1 MAEPSP
7 PGRSTAARVAKWL
20 VEKNRRDEA
29 VCLLAAWAASGPND
43 SEGQQLLAEALRID
57 PRSDCARMA
66 FERMEGVSG
75 EHAALDAAVAKWS
88 EAELGRLDKEI
99 ARPSFRKAQV
109 GFNNNLKYKA
119 AHFHVQTE
127 DSGLDRPHVMTHLF
141 ADGGRIIK
149 SYKRS
154 YAESVSRP
162 DVALFVRQ
170 LMKGQQMEMILNLR
184 DGKFDGILAGRESGG
199 TEVFEHPPDI
209 DVRRLAGKKKPSQP
223 AMAAVVLPGS
233 PGTRPPGGASADPRP
248 AGAASA
254 DPRPAGAASADP
266 RPAGAASADPRPAGA
281 ALADPRPAGAALA
294 DPRPAGAAS
303 TGRGPADA
311 ASTDPARGASSPA
324 AAPAPT
330 PATKESTPAPPSI
343 GPRFRLQVLRSLS
356 GGPELY
362 EPIGDEVVIG
372 SSGQVTLQGEVFCH
386 PREAV
391 VRASGE
397 RLVLSDIEGGN
408 GVFLR
413 IRRPVELEY
422 GDEFIVGD
430 QLLRIQENPVFE
442 DGPDPTPTYFWS
454 SPKSV
459 SSFRVVQIFEG
470 GAEGACIMA
479 RGTTVQIGSAFGEM
493 VFPHDPLISEL
504 HCGVDEQAGM
514 IVLTDLGSRT
524 GVFVRIEGEQEL
536 VHGDELLV
544 GRTRLLVDTRTAEE
558 R

>member
-29 VCLLAAWAASGPND
+29 VGVLAAWAASGPND

-57 PRSDCARMA
+57 PRSECARMA

-88 EAELGRLDKEI
+88 EVELGRLDKEI
-99 ARPSFRKAQV
+99 SRPSFRKAQV

-154 YAESVSRP
+154 YAESVSRT

-184 DGKFDGILAGRESGG
+184 DGKFDGIIAGRETGG
-199 TEVFEHPPDI
+199 MEFFEHPPDI

-223 AMAAVVLPGS
+223 AMAAVV
-233 PGTRPPGGASADPRP
+233 PPASIP
-248 AGAASA
+248 A
-254 DPRPAGAASADP
+254 PP
-266 RPAGAASADPRPAGA
+266 
-281 ALADPRPAGAALA
+281 L
-294 DPRPAGAAS
+294 
-303 TGRGPADA
+303 
-311 ASTDPARGASSPA
+311 
-324 AAPAPT
+324 APT
-330 PATKESTPAPPSI
+330 PAPAPAKEDTPAPPSVR
-343 GPRFRLQVLRSLS
+343 PRFRLQVLRSLS

-372 SSGQVTLQGEVFCH
+372 ASGQVTLQGEVFCH

-391 VRASGE
+391 VRASDE

-544 GRTRLLVDTRTAEE
+544 GRTRLLVDTRAPEE

>member
-29 VCLLAAWAASGPND
+29 VGLLAAWAASGPND
-43 SEGQQLLAEALRID
+43 PEGQRLLAEALRID
-57 PRSDCARMA
+57 PRSECARMA
-66 FERMEGVSG
+66 FERMEGMRG
-75 EHAALDAAVAKWS
+75 DHAALDAAVAKWS
-88 EAELGRLDKEI
+88 ADELARLDKEI
-99 ARPSFRKAQV
+99 SRPNFRKAQV

-184 DGKFDGILAGRESGG
+184 DGKFDGILAGRETGG
-199 TEVFEHPPDI
+199 MEVFEHPPDI

-223 AMAAVVLPGS
+223 AMAAVV
-233 PGTRPPGGASADPRP
+233 PPADP
-248 AGAASA
+248 AGAAA
-254 DPRPAGAASADP
+254 P
-266 RPAGAASADPRPAGA
+266 
-281 ALADPRPAGAALA
+281 
-294 DPRPAGAAS
+294 
-303 TGRGPADA
+303 
-311 ASTDPARGASSPA
+311 
-324 AAPAPT
+324 PAPP
-330 PATKESTPAPPSI
+330 PAVMESTPAPPSTK
-343 GPRFRLQVLRSLS
+343 PRFRLHVLRSLS

-362 EPIGDEVVIG
+362 EPFGDEVIIG
-372 SSGQVTLQGEVFCH
+372 ASGQVKLEGEVFCH

-391 VRASGE
+391 VRAVVSAPPGGAGGAVAE

-454 SPKSV
+454 SPKSE

-544 GRTRLLVDTRTAEE
+544 GRTRLLVDTQGPEE
-558 R
+558 H

>member
-20 VEKNRRDEA
+20 VEKNRRDDA
-29 VCLLAAWAASGPND
+29 VSLLAAWAASGPND
-43 SEGQQLLAEALRID
+43 SEGQKLLAEALRID
-57 PRSDCARMA
+57 PRSECARMA
-66 FERMEGVSG
+66 FERMEGVKG
-75 EHAALDAAVAKWS
+75 DHAALDAAVAKWS
-88 EAELGRLDKEI
+88 EAEVGKLDKEI
-99 ARPSFRKAQV
+99 AKPSFRKAQV

-127 DSGLDRPHVMTHLF
+127 DSGLDRPHVITHLF

-154 YAESVSRP
+154 YADSVSRT

-184 DGKFDGILAGRESGG
+184 DGKFDGVIAGRETGG
-199 TEVFEHPPDI
+199 MEVFEHPPDI
-209 DVRRLAGKKKPSQP
+209 DVRRLAGKKKTSQP
-223 AMAAVVLPGS
+223 SMAAVV
-233 PGTRPPGGASADPRP
+233 PPAS
-248 AGAASA
+248 
-254 DPRPAGAASADP
+254 
-266 RPAGAASADPRPAGA
+266 
-281 ALADPRPAGAALA
+281 
-294 DPRPAGAAS
+294 
-303 TGRGPADA
+303 RGPAEA
-311 ASTDPARGASSPA
+311 AEVPA
-324 AAPAPT
+324 AQTPIPT
-330 PATKESTPAPPSI
+330 PAPTKESTPAPPSTR
-343 GPRFRLQVLRSLS
+343 PRFRLHVIRSLS

-362 EPIGDEVVIG
+362 QPIGEEVVIG
-372 SSGQVTLQGEVFCH
+372 ASGQVTLDGEVFCH

-391 VRASGE
+391 VRAVMAEDGGE

-408 GVFLR
+408 GVFMR

-430 QLLRIQENPVFE
+430 QLLRIQQNPVFE

-454 SPKSV
+454 SPKHE

-470 GAEGACIMA
+470 GAEGGCIMA

-544 GRTRLLVDTRTAEE
+544 GRTRLMVDTRSPAD